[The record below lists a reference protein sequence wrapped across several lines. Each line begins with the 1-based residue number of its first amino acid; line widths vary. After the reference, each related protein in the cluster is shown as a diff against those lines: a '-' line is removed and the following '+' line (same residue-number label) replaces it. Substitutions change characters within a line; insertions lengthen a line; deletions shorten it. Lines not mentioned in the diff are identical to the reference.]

1 MKMLIVDDSTV
12 MQRKIQRSITLE
24 QITDFLTASNG
35 LEAVEIFKQELPE
48 LVTMDLTMPE
58 MSGEETFDRLKQIHA
73 DVPIII
79 SSGYD
84 EAEASRRFIGKGV
97 SGFLKKPYTAETLAE
112 RTNAAL
118 AVRSRKVQA

>member
-35 LEAVEIFKQELPE
+35 LEAIEVFKQEMPE

-58 MSGEETFDRLKQIHA
+58 MDGVECVKHLVEIKP
-73 DVPIII
+73 DVLILVI
-79 SSGYD
+79 SSLSDKATTIQAMKNGAKGFLTKPFDDEQINNALEELLD
-84 EAEASRRFIGKGV
+84 EAQSDAS
-97 SGFLKKPYTAETLAE
+97 
-112 RTNAAL
+112 
-118 AVRSRKVQA
+118 

>member
-35 LEAVEIFKQELPE
+35 LEAIEVFKQELPE

-58 MSGEETFDRLKQIHA
+58 MDGVECVKHLVEIKP
-73 DVPIII
+73 DVLILVI
-79 SSGYD
+79 SSLSDKATTIQAMKNGAKGFLTKPFDDEQINNALEELLD
-84 EAEASRRFIGKGV
+84 EAQSDAS
-97 SGFLKKPYTAETLAE
+97 
-112 RTNAAL
+112 
-118 AVRSRKVQA
+118 

>member
-35 LEAVEIFKQELPE
+35 VEAINVFQQEMPE

-58 MSGEETFDRLKQIHA
+58 MDGVECVQHLIAINPDALIL
-73 DVPIII
+73 VI
-79 SSGYD
+79 SSLSDKATTIQAMKNGAKGFLTKPFDDDQLNSALEQLLD
-84 EAEASRRFIGKGV
+84 EA
-97 SGFLKKPYTAETLAE
+97 
-112 RTNAAL
+112 
-118 AVRSRKVQA
+118 

>member
-24 QITDFLTASNG
+24 QVTDFLTASNG

-58 MSGEETFDRLKQIHA
+58 MDGVECVKHLVEIKP
-73 DVPIII
+73 DVLILVI
-79 SSGYD
+79 SSLSDKATTIQAMKNGAKGFLTKPFDDEQINNALEELLD
-84 EAEASRRFIGKGV
+84 EAQSDAS
-97 SGFLKKPYTAETLAE
+97 
-112 RTNAAL
+112 
-118 AVRSRKVQA
+118 

>member
-58 MSGEETFDRLKQIHA
+58 MDGVECVKHLVEIKP
-73 DVPIII
+73 DVLILVI
-79 SSGYD
+79 SSLSDKATTIQAMKNGAKGFLTKPFDDEQINNALEELLD
-84 EAEASRRFIGKGV
+84 EAQSDAS
-97 SGFLKKPYTAETLAE
+97 
-112 RTNAAL
+112 
-118 AVRSRKVQA
+118 